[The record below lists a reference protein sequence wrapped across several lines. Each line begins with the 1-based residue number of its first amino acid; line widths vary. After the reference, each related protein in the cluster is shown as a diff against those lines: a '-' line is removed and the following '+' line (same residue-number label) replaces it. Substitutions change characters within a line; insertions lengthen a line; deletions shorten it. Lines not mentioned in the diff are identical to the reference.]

1 MNTIT
6 VAHLQTYFE
15 NERPDLDYYDFTKLL
30 SGDYSAFRTQ
40 LAFAQYKRGFNLC
53 NNLYAGDAK

>member
-6 VAHLQTYFE
+6 IEHLQGYFE
-15 NERPDLDYYDFTKLL
+15 KEQQENYDYTRLL
-30 SGDYSAFRTQ
+30 SGHYSAFRTQ

-53 NNLYAGDAK
+53 NNLYAGDSK

>member
-1 MNTIT
+1 METIT
-6 VAHLQTYFE
+6 IEHLQNYFE
-15 NERPDLDYYDFTKLL
+15 KESENYDYTKLL

-53 NNLYAGDAK
+53 NNLYAGDNK